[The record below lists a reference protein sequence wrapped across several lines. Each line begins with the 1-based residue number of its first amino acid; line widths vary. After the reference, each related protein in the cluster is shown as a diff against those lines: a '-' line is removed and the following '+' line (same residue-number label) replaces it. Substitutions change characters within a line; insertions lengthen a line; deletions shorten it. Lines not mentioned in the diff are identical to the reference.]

1 MLRFLTHSLGFAGMG
16 GHPVLENVRLF
27 SVPPSPFY
35 LDDSNQSWSELEEN
49 LQVIQLWS
57 DTYMTQ
63 VVTCPLACSRHC

>member
-1 MLRFLTHSLGFAGMG
+1 MG

-27 SVPPSPFY
+27 SAPPPFY

-63 VVTCPLACSRHC
+63 AATCPLQ